1 MYQDTIKFL
10 LLVPPL
16 SPLPPLTTITF
27 FFSGMINVC
36 EFIGQ
41 VQAIISRATGF
52 SDLEMSSQ
60 LVICQCQIDTGQKI
74 LLKK

>member
-10 LLVPPL
+10 LL
-16 SPLPPLTTITF
+16 PLPPSSINDYYG

-60 LVICQCQIDTGQKI
+60 LVIYQCQTNTGQKI